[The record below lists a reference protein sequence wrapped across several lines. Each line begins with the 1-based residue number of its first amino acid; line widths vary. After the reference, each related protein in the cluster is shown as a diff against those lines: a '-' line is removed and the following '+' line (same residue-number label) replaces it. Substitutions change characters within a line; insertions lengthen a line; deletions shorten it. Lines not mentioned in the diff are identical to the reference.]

1 MDNVLLETANNNR
14 KIGIG
19 DIVKNKNGQLMCL
32 KDFKGYKNVTVEFD
46 DGTILENQNYKSFI
60 RGKIANPNFQK
71 NTEKLA
77 VDLAGLKEKRVGE
90 TNINKDGDK
99 MTIINYR
106 NAHDIDI
113 QFEDGTIAY
122 NREYRNFKNGHLT
135 KPIVVKTPEVIEETI
150 TEPETETPKKVK
162 AKDKVGEKVRALNGQ
177 MMTFIAYHSYKDI
190 DIQFEDGTIVHH
202 KGYKDFQNGEIK
214 NPNFKK
220 GQKAK
225 TIVKMANNRLE
236 ENRQKKLGESKLNN
250 QGYNMTI
257 SVYNNTDDITVTFDD
272 GSIVEHRTYSDFKK
286 GSIRHPLHKE
296 VNGKKHQTGKEAG
309 MINFS
314 KEKLKELRK
323 KRKGESI
330 VANNGQ
336 IMTIIK
342 YYHADKID
350 VQFEDGTIV
359 KDRCYDAFKKGS
371 IKNPNKPTA
380 YKTAGTSN
388 KAIVKLNTKKTLSPK
403 TKPIV
408 EVKEETEIASMPV
421 QAEEIKTVSEPTVKI
436 NVFHFGENGLSA
448 DGQKIVIIGDNGS
461 EDIKVLFEDGTV
473 LDNQTY
479 EDFSNKRIE
488 NPSVM
493 KNRIGKSGLNLK
505 DEKMVILE
513 YNNRN
518 DIKVIFEDGII
529 VEHQTYD
536 DFLNGNIYKPTYT
549 LNTEV
554 DSWLWRIAEKYMNE
568 HNLSERQFIE
578 FAISEFFSLP
588 NNPLGRH

>member
-1 MDNVLLETANNNR
+1 MDNALLETANNNR

-46 DGTILENQNYKSFI
+46 DGTVLEKQNYKSFI
-60 RGKIANPNFQK
+60 RGKIVNPNFQK

-77 VDLAGLKEKRVGE
+77 VDLAGLKEKRLGE
-90 TNINKDGDK
+90 TNINKDGEK
-99 MTIINYR
+99 MTIIEYR
-106 NAHDIDI
+106 NGHDIDI

-135 KPIVVKTPEVIEETI
+135 KPVAVKTPEVIEETI
-150 TEPETETPKKVK
+150 TETETPKKVK

-190 DIQFEDGTIVHH
+190 DIEFEDGTIVHH

-220 GQKAK
+220 GQ
-225 TIVKMANNRLE
+225 TSVKMGNTKLE
-236 ENRQKKLGESKLNN
+236 ENRKRKLGESRLNN

-257 SVYNNTDDITVTFDD
+257 SAYTNTDDITVTFDD
-272 GSIVEHRTYSDFKK
+272 GNIVEHRTYSDFRK
-286 GSIRHPLHKE
+286 GSISHPLHRGE
-296 VNGKKHQTGKEAG
+296 YGKRNQTGREAN
-309 MINFS
+309 MINFQ
-314 KEKLKELRK
+314 KEKAKELRK
-323 KRKGESI
+323 QRKGESI

-342 YYHADKID
+342 YHHADKID

-359 KDRCYDAFKKGS
+359 KDRCYNAFKKGS

-388 KAIVKLNTKKTLSPK
+388 KAIVKLNKKKTLSPK
-403 TKPIV
+403 TKPVV
-408 EVKEETEIASMPV
+408 EVKEEKEIASMPI
-421 QAEEIKTVSEPTVKI
+421 QTEKIKTVAEPTVKT
-436 NVFHFGENGLSA
+436 NVFHFGENGVSA

-461 EDIKVLFEDGTV
+461 DDIKVLFEDGTV

-488 NPSVM
+488 NPSVT
-493 KNRIGKSGLNLK
+493 KNRIGKSGFNLK

-518 DIKVIFEDGII
+518 DIKVIFEDGTI
-529 VEHQTYD
+529 VEHQSYD

-554 DSWLWRIAEKYMNE
+554 DGWLWRRAEKHMKE
-568 HNLSERQFIE
+568 HNLSEREFVE

-588 NNPLGRH
+588 NNPLGR